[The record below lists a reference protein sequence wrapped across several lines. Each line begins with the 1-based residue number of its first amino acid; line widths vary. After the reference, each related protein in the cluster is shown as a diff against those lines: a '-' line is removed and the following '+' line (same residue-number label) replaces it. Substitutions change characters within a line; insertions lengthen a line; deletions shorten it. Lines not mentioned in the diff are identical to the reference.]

1 MPKTNPSDSQIL
13 PNKSV
18 FLASLTILLTVIGI
32 AAFSAYFKAS
42 GHAAVEEKKV
52 TTGVDFAKEKA
63 APSCCSQPNA
73 AAETYTLV
81 GSYYSLRENQETTLM
96 FNNKGPEPLV
106 VSAAFFS
113 LSGERLEIPALT
125 IPPTSY
131 REVDLRELLTGHF
144 PQFEEG
150 SLQVSH
156 HGMRLQLGAQFK
168 ILKGGML
175 FDEQFITP
183 ATRFPS
189 SRMES
194 AW

>member
-1 MPKTNPSDSQIL
+1 MSKTKPSDSQIL

-18 FLASLTILLTVIGI
+18 FLASLTILLAVIGI

-42 GHAAVEEKKV
+42 GHAAVEEIKLQPTLILRK
-52 TTGVDFAKEKA
+52 GNA
-63 APSCCSQPNA
+63 AQSCCSQPNA
-73 AAETYTLV
+73 TVAETHTLV
-81 GSYYSLRENQETTLM
+81 GSYYSLKENHETTLM

-125 IPPTSY
+125 IPPISY
-131 REVDLRELLTGHF
+131 REVDLRELLAGHF

-168 ILKGGML
+168 ILKRGNS
-175 FDEQFITP
+175 F
-183 ATRFPS
+183 
-189 SRMES
+189 
-194 AW
+194 